1 MVFARIATLAP
12 SLAHFFAIAR
22 PIPLEPPVIT
32 MVFPLNEWLSVEF
45 DVDEIR

>member
-1 MVFARIATLAP
+1 MVFASIATLAP

-32 MVFPLNEWLSVEF
+32 IVFPLNECFNVDF
-45 DVDEIR
+45 DVDEIC